1 MAALVSSEDG
11 EAMLAGHRRE
21 ITAMFCDLRN
31 FTSFSE
37 AAEPEEVL
45 GFLRAY
51 HAAMGPLI
59 VEHEGT
65 LEHFAGDGF
74 MTFFNDPVLQPD
86 HAARAVGLAVA
97 MRERFAELASDWR
110 KRGHVLEI
118 GIGIATGY
126 ATLGRIGFEGRY
138 DYGAIGQAII
148 LAARLSGEAGPAEIL
163 IAPADL
169 CRGRGRDRGGGR
181 GRATVEGLQPAG
193 RGVRRVRHGDRRGG
207 HMTLPTFDQAA
218 FDHLLE
224 ITGNDLEFVDELI
237 DTYLADASVQLEA
250 MQAAASS
257 GDAAALVRP
266 AHSLKSSS
274 ANVGAM
280 ALADICR
287 ALEAAARTGDVPDAR
302 ERVADCDRAFA
313 DARAALL
320 AARAAR

>member
-1 MAALVSSEDG
+1 
-11 EAMLAGHRRE
+11 
-21 ITAMFCDLRN
+21 
-31 FTSFSE
+31 
-37 AAEPEEVL
+37 
-45 GFLRAY
+45 
-51 HAAMGPLI
+51 
-59 VEHEGT
+59 
-65 LEHFAGDGF
+65 
-74 MTFFNDPVLQPD
+74 
-86 HAARAVGLAVA
+86 
-97 MRERFAELASDWR
+97 
-110 KRGHVLEI
+110 
-118 GIGIATGY
+118 
-126 ATLGRIGFEGRY
+126 
-138 DYGAIGQAII
+138 
-148 LAARLSGEAGPAEIL
+148 
-163 IAPADL
+163 
-169 CRGRGRDRGGGR
+169 
-181 GRATVEGLQPAG
+181 
-193 RGVRRVRHGDRRGG
+193 
-207 HMTLPTFDQAA
+207 MTLPTFDQAA

-287 ALEAAARTGDVPDAR
+287 ALETAARTGDVPDAQ